1 MIFLYKS
8 DPNTDKGEGVKKS
21 EIFVD
26 IINGSPLFP
35 EVQPRFRTL
44 LIIHSSH

>member
-26 IINGSPLFP
+26 IISGSSPSPALPTAHRLFP
-35 EVQPRFRTL
+35 G
-44 LIIHSSH
+44 